1 MLKRYTKKKKDT
13 IKFEEIKIE
22 EEDEKDDLRFKN
34 VNFLN
39 SSKMEA
45 LFRSLK
51 NMKKTY
57 PNDKCVIFS
66 QFTMYL
72 DLIEEKIIQSDFIYT
87 RLDGRLSRD
96 ERVSV
101 LHSFNNDPEITIL
114 LCSLRVGGVGL
125 NLTIANHVYL
135 LEPWWNP
142 AVDQQAIDRV
152 HRIGQCKPV
161 FVTRFYC
168 KDTIE
173 IKILTLQ
180 KYKLGL
186 SQYALGQDT
195 TVEIQKFNRFSIDE
209 LTHLFSS
216 KGDDATPLLQTDESF
231 TLVPRPLFS
240 RQELDPFPQTQTQT
254 PPQTQT
260 QPQIPLLSQTQT
272 QPQIPTQTL
281 STPTQTQTKTET
293 PTQTQTKTDMLL

>member
-1 MLKRYTKKKKDT
+1 
-13 IKFEEIKIE
+13 
-22 EEDEKDDLRFKN
+22 
-34 VNFLN
+34 
-39 SSKMEA
+39 MEA